1 VAIATL
7 LLWMCTAAVGGYL
20 LVTSTRVGGAGQRHD
35 PGAPVPASQPA
46 PPSQPVRTPAQA
58 APGTAQAA
66 PGTAQAATPP
76 RARDR
81 FDPPSLARAKSE
93 PLPGMR
99 ELAEFTHPAL
109 AIIGLGFWLSYV
121 LSRDRVFAAIGSG
134 VLLGAIAA
142 GVSWA
147 IVNARAAKRAADGG
161 PAAAGPYAGALSFSP
176 RLLVLHAAGA
186 VLTLLIAVVIAARA

>member
-20 LVTSTRVGGAGQRHD
+20 LVTSTRIGGAGQRHD

-46 PPSQPVRTPAQA
+46 PPSQPVR
-58 APGTAQAA
+58 APAQAA